1 MNRVLL
7 PTATRAARRSATS
20 RLLSGESVGPQSGRR
35 GPTRKFEG
43 NNLMCGIVGYVG
55 REHRA
60 VDVLVDGL
68 RRLEYRGY
76 DSAGVATLEDSQI
89 QVRRAKGKL
98 INLEAVLRDKP
109 LQGHIGVGHTRWAT
123 HGKPSERNAHPHR
136 AGSVVI
142 VHNGIIENYRALR
155 SELEEAGSEIASDT
169 DTELIAHLIDREI
182 RQGQDLMSAVRGACA
197 QLTGSYAF
205 CAMSDT
211 DPAHLVAAK
220 NGGSPIIVGQGEKQ
234 AFLGSDIPAILPYTR
249 EIITLWD
256 GDYALLSA
264 EGIQLFDDEGQPVE
278 RDFMTIQWDPV
289 SAERGGYDHFMQK
302 EIFEQ
307 PRAIT
312 DTIGTR
318 VNEATMEVDLD
329 GIEFGSAEID
339 ALRSISLVACGTA
352 SYACHVGK
360 YMIEQLAGIPCE
372 VDLASEFRYRSPI
385 LGPDCLVVP
394 VSQSGETAD
403 TLAAL
408 REGRAQGARVLSICN
423 VRESTIARESDDV
436 LYTHAGPEI
445 GVASTKA
452 FVTQVVALYLVAVKL
467 AHARGRLEG
476 EALASRLH
484 DLMRLP
490 RLVEETLAL
499 DEKIAAV
506 ARRYFKADDF
516 LFLGRGIMFPIA
528 LEGALKL
535 KEISYIH
542 AEGYAAGEMKHG
554 PIALIDENMP
564 VVVIANDGP
573 LFDKL
578 LSNLEQVRARD
589 GRVIALATEGNV
601 ELAGKA
607 NEVLPIPDLGD
618 FLTSILAVV
627 PLQLL
632 AYHVAAL
639 RGTDV
644 DQPRN
649 LAKSVTVE

>member
-1 MNRVLL
+1 
-7 PTATRAARRSATS
+7 
-20 RLLSGESVGPQSGRR
+20 
-35 GPTRKFEG
+35 
-43 NNLMCGIVGYVG
+43 MCGIVGYIG
-55 REHRA
+55 QEHRA

-76 DSAGVATLEDSQI
+76 DSAGVATLEGPTI
-89 QVRRAKGKL
+89 EVRRAKGKL
-98 INLEAVLRDKP
+98 VNLEAVLREKP
-109 LQGHIGVGHTRWAT
+109 LEGHIGLGHTRWAT

-155 SELEEAGSEIASDT
+155 SELEASGAEILSDT
-169 DTELIAHLIDREI
+169 DTELIAHLIDRRI
-182 RQGQDLMSAVRGACA
+182 REGKDLMTAVRESCA
-197 QLTGSYAF
+197 QLVGSYALG
-205 CAMSDT
+205 AMSDT
-211 DPAHLVAAK
+211 DPAHIVAAK

-249 EIITLWD
+249 EMITLWD
-256 GDYALLSA
+256 GDFALLSA
-264 EGIQLFDDEGQPVE
+264 NGLEIVDIEGSPVE

-318 VNEATMEVDLD
+318 VNEAELTVDLD
-329 GIEFGSAEID
+329 GIEFDRDQVDGF
-339 ALRSISLVACGTA
+339 RMVSLVACGTA

-360 YMIEQLAGIPCE
+360 YMIEQIAGIPCE

-385 LGPDCLVVP
+385 LGSDCMVVP

-408 REGRAQGARVLSICN
+408 REGRAQGARILSICN

-452 FVTQVVALYLVAVKL
+452 FVTQVVALYLLALKL
-467 AHARGRLEG
+467 ANVRGRLSG
-476 EALASRLH
+476 EPLAERLH

-490 RLVEETLAL
+490 RLVEEALGLDSELAA
-499 DEKIAAV
+499 I
-506 ARRYFKADDF
+506 ARRYFKAEDF

-528 LEGALKL
+528 MEGALKL

-564 VVVIANDGP
+564 VVVIANQGP
-573 LFDKL
+573 LYDKL
-578 LSNLEQVRARD
+578 VSNLEQRSRLHSGPWRIPDVDSGRDPAAIVGVSHCDIARD
-589 GRVIALATEGNV
+589 R
-601 ELAGKA
+601 
-607 NEVLPIPDLGD
+607 
-618 FLTSILAVV
+618 
-627 PLQLL
+627 
-632 AYHVAAL
+632 
-639 RGTDV
+639 RGPAP
-644 DQPRN
+644 QPR
-649 LAKSVTVE
+649 

>member
-1 MNRVLL
+1 
-7 PTATRAARRSATS
+7 
-20 RLLSGESVGPQSGRR
+20 
-35 GPTRKFEG
+35 
-43 NNLMCGIVGYVG
+43 MCGIVGYVG

-60 VDVLVDGL
+60 TDVLMDGL

-76 DSAGVATLEDSQI
+76 DSAGVAILEGDVL

-98 INLEAVLRDKP
+98 INLEGNLRERP
-109 LQGHIGVGHTRWAT
+109 LQGHLGIGHTRWAT

-142 VHNGIIENYRALR
+142 VHNGIIENYRELRAAL
-155 SELEEAGSEIASDT
+155 EARGAEIDSDT
-169 DTELIAHLIDREI
+169 DTELIAHLIDERVT
-182 RQGQDLMSAVRGACA
+182 QGRDLLTAVREACA
-197 QLTGSYAF
+197 ELTGSYALGAI
-205 CAMSDT
+205 CEGEPSL
-211 DPAHLVAAK
+211 LVTAK

-234 AFLGSDIPAILPYTR
+234 AFLASDIPAVLPYTR
-249 EIITLWD
+249 DIISLHD
-256 GDYALLSA
+256 GDFALLSE
-264 EGIQLFDDEGQPVE
+264 EGILVVDIEGRPIDREFTTV
-278 RDFMTIQWDPV
+278 QWDPV
-289 SAERGGYDHFMQK
+289 SAEKGGYDHFMQK

-318 VNEATMEVDLD
+318 INEVELDVDLD
-329 GIEFGSAEID
+329 GIEFSRAEFD
-339 ALRSISLVACGTA
+339 ECPGVTLVACGTSYYA
-352 SYACHVGK
+352 SLLGK

-372 VDLASEFRYRSPI
+372 VDLASEFRYRKPI
-385 LGPDCLVVP
+385 VGPKRIVIP

-408 REGRAQGARVLSICN
+408 QEAKRQGARVLSICN
-423 VRESTIARESDDV
+423 VRESTIARASDDV
-436 LYTHAGPEI
+436 LYTQAGPEI

-452 FVTQVVALYLVAVKL
+452 FVTQAVALYLI
-467 AHARGRLEG
+467 
-476 EALASRLH
+476 ALKFGIVRQLLSKDEIRDRLH
-484 DLMRLP
+484 DAMRLP
-490 RLVEETLAL
+490 RMVESVLAL
-499 DEKIAAV
+499 DGSIQKI
-506 ARRYFKADDF
+506 ARRYFKAQDF

-528 LEGALKL
+528 MEGALKL

-564 VVVIANDGP
+564 VVVIATKGE
-573 LFDKL
+573 LHDKL
-578 LSNLEQVRARD
+578 VSNLEQVRARD
-589 GRVIALATEGNV
+589 GQVIAVASVGDDEIG
-601 ELAGKA
+601 EKA
-607 NEVLPIPDLGD
+607 NEVMYIEDLGE

-632 AYHVAAL
+632 AYHIATL
-639 RGTDV
+639 KGTDV

>member
-1 MNRVLL
+1 
-7 PTATRAARRSATS
+7 
-20 RLLSGESVGPQSGRR
+20 
-35 GPTRKFEG
+35 
-43 NNLMCGIVGYVG
+43 MCGIVGYVG
-55 REHRA
+55 REHQA
-60 VDVLVDGL
+60 VNVLIDGL

-76 DSAGVATLEDSQI
+76 DSAGVATLEGSSI
-89 QVRRAKGKL
+89 EVRRAKGKL
-98 INLEAVLRDKP
+98 INLEGVLRDRP
-109 LQGHIGVGHTRWAT
+109 LEGKIGLGHTRWAT

-142 VHNGIIENYRALR
+142 VHNGIIENYRELR
-155 SELEEAGSEIASDT
+155 AELEATGAEILSDT
-169 DTELIAHLIDREI
+169 DTELIAHLVDAEI
-182 RQGQDLMSAVRGACA
+182 QSGKDLMTAVRESCSRL
-197 QLTGSYAF
+197 QGSYALG
-205 CAMSDT
+205 AMSDT

-220 NGGSPIIVGQGEKQ
+220 NGGSPIIVGRGEKQ
-234 AFLGSDIPAILPYTR
+234 AFLGSDIPALLPYTR

-256 GDYALLSA
+256 GDFALLSE
-264 EGIQLFDDEGQPVE
+264 EGFEVVDAQGSSVE
-278 RDFMTIQWDPV
+278 REFLTVQWDPV

-318 VNEATMEVDLD
+318 VNEAEISIDLD
-329 GIEFGSAEID
+329 SIEFSRDQAD
-339 ALRSISLVACGTA
+339 SLRSISLVACGTA

-360 YMIEQLAGIPCE
+360 YMIEQLAGISCE

-385 LGPDCLVVP
+385 LDSDSMLVA

-408 REGRAQGARVLSICN
+408 REGRNQGARVLSICN

-452 FVTQVVALYLVAVKL
+452 FVTQVVALYLLALKL
-467 AHARGRLEG
+467 AHVRGRLEG
-476 EALASRLH
+476 DALGERLH

-499 DEKIAAV
+499 DAEIAAI
-506 ARRYFKADDF
+506 ARRYFKAEDF
-516 LFLGRGIMFPIA
+516 LFLGRGIMYPIA
-528 LEGALKL
+528 MEGALKL

-564 VVVIANDGP
+564 VVVIANSGP

-578 LSNLEQVRARD
+578 VSNLEQVRARD
-589 GRVIALATEGNV
+589 GRVIAIATEGDTSLD
-601 ELAGKA
+601 EKA
-607 NEVLPIPDLGD
+607 NEVVHIPDLGE

-632 AYHVAAL
+632 AYHVATL

>member
-1 MNRVLL
+1 
-7 PTATRAARRSATS
+7 
-20 RLLSGESVGPQSGRR
+20 
-35 GPTRKFEG
+35 
-43 NNLMCGIVGYVG
+43 MCGIVGYIG
-55 REHRA
+55 QEHRA

-76 DSAGVATLEDSQI
+76 DSAGVATLEGPTI
-89 QVRRAKGKL
+89 KVRRAKGKL
-98 INLEAVLRDKP
+98 VNLEAVLREKP
-109 LQGHIGVGHTRWAT
+109 LEGHIGLGHTRWAT

-155 SELEEAGSEIASDT
+155 AELEASGAEILSDT
-169 DTELIAHLIDREI
+169 DTELIAHLIDRRI
-182 RQGQDLMSAVRGACA
+182 REGKDLMTAVRESCA
-197 QLTGSYAF
+197 QLVGSYALG
-205 CAMSDT
+205 AMSDT
-211 DPAHLVAAK
+211 DPAHIVAAK

-249 EIITLWD
+249 EMITLWD
-256 GDYALLSA
+256 GDFALLSA
-264 EGIQLFDDEGQPVE
+264 NGLEIVDIEGSPLE

-318 VNEATMEVDLD
+318 VNEAELTVDLD
-329 GIEFGSAEID
+329 GIEFDRDQVDGF
-339 ALRSISLVACGTA
+339 RMVSLVACGTA

-360 YMIEQLAGIPCE
+360 YMIEQIAGIPCE

-385 LGPDCLVVP
+385 LGSDCMVVP

-408 REGRAQGARVLSICN
+408 REGRAQGARILSICN

-452 FVTQVVALYLVAVKL
+452 FVTQVVALYLLALKL
-467 AHARGRLEG
+467 ANVRGRLTG
-476 EALASRLH
+476 EPLAERLH

-490 RLVEETLAL
+490 RLVEEALGLDSELAA
-499 DEKIAAV
+499 I
-506 ARRYFKADDF
+506 ARRYFKAEDF

-528 LEGALKL
+528 MEGALKL

-564 VVVIANDGP
+564 VVVIANKGP
-573 LFDKL
+573 LYDKL
-578 LSNLEQVRARD
+578 VSNLEQVRARD
-589 GRVIALATEGNV
+589 GRVIAVATEGNT
-601 ELAGKA
+601 ELSEKA
-607 NEVLPIPDLGD
+607 NEVVYIPDLGE
-618 FLTSILAVV
+618 FLTSILAVI

-632 AYHVAAL
+632 AYHIATL